1 LSQVLVAGFLWLDS
15 RNSRAKQR
23 LLTQTHSVMHGGI
36 LALKQ
41 AN

>member
-1 LSQVLVAGFLWLDS
+1 LSQVLVASFLRLDG

-23 LLTQTHSVMHGGI
+23 LLTQTQSVLHGGI
-36 LALKQ
+36 LALNL